1 MPTSSPRCLHL
12 HSALGCSHWD
22 RCVTKCAASPKTG
35 DEIEFKRARQRLV
48 LLQHST
54 SQPYLR
60 VSLRPAFTWRVF
72 GTHWCLQ
79 VCLPCLMG
87 SMRWTCSE
95 CGTLIAWEVLH
106 MINIYR
112 VSVCSPRVHVP
123 MPNCKLYLSLTVFFH
138 GNLSSTQTTSK
149 LPTVSMMRGCIFNS
163 CNASLVKALYSR
175 TMGSVRRDIH
185 TPSRTHDMHFTKDPV
200 FDSTVNLK
208 SNKRGKQWE

>member
-1 MPTSSPRCLHL
+1 MSQNVPRLQKLATRLNSNAH
-12 HSALGCSHWD
+12 GKDWYCSNTAPHNPISVSVWD
-22 RCVTKCAASPKTG
+22 
-35 DEIEFKRARQRLV
+35 QRL
-48 LLQHST
+48 L
-54 SQPYLR
+54 
-60 VSLRPAFTWRVF
+60 
-72 GTHWCLQ
+72 G
-79 VCLPCLMG
+79 
-87 SMRWTCSE
+87 
-95 CGTLIAWEVLH
+95 
-106 MINIYR
+106 
-112 VSVCSPRVHVP
+112 VCSVRTDVCRYASHAWWAVCGGRALNAARWLHERFYTWSISTVWASAPRAYMYRCPIVSCICP
-123 MPNCKLYLSLTVFFH
+123 WLFFFH